1 MTVRSC
7 ELSETEQVVW
17 ILHIFFLVVFG
28 CYIAVPNNVALG
40 EKIKRTPDESVTVK
54 GDSNATVAIFN
65 NTVVFLHVG
74 LLKCLIRNLGLKSS
88 KQNVVPWR
96 FQRSS

>member
-17 ILHIFFLVVFG
+17 ISHIFFLVVFG
-28 CYIAVPNNVALG
+28 CCIAVVPNNVALG

-54 GDSNATVAIFN
+54 GDSNATVTIFN

-74 LLKCLIRNLGLKSS
+74 LLK
-88 KQNVVPWR
+88 
-96 FQRSS
+96 

>member
-1 MTVRSC
+1 MTVGSC

-17 ILHIFFLVVFG
+17 ISHIFFLIVFG
-28 CYIAVPNNVALG
+28 CCIAVVPNNVALG

-65 NTVVFLHVG
+65 NNTSYMLD
-74 LLKCLIRNLGLKSS
+74 S
-88 KQNVVPWR
+88 
-96 FQRSS
+96 